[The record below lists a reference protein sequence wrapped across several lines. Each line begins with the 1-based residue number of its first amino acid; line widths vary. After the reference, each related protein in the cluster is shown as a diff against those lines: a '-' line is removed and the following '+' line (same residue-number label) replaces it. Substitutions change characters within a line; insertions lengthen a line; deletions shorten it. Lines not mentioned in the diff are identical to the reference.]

1 MGTMS
6 TSMQSVRVG
15 LFFLLGLS
23 LIWVV
28 FEALGHKPVF
38 GDKGYELVGR
48 FQSLKQLKPGD
59 EIRMAGVK
67 IGTVSAT
74 RLGDGAVEAILTIDS
89 GVSIPVDCIGQIAA
103 AGLLGN
109 SYLSLNLGTSSLGAY
124 RPGDT
129 LQTIEA
135 IDLNDVLAKIGRFS
149 EKLDGMMDNLSTG
162 LGGLTG
168 GDGAGLF
175 ANLNAMV
182 EENRVNLTAAVANLR
197 EVSEKINKGE
207 GTVGRLLND
216 PALYD
221 QVLAAVEDIRQA
233 SENASKL
240 TADAADV
247 FATIREGKGVVGT
260 LVYNEET
267 RAQVEATLAN
277 VREITDKLNSGEGTL
292 GKLIADGSLFDQAK
306 GTLQKVDT
314 ALDSFSDQGPITA
327 VGVGAKVLF

>member
-1 MGTMS
+1 
-6 TSMQSVRVG
+6 MQSVRVG
-15 LFFLLGLS
+15 LFFVLGLA

-38 GDKGYELVGR
+38 GDKGYELVAR

-74 RLGDGAVEAILTIDS
+74 RIGDGAVEALLTINRDVAIPLDS
-89 GVSIPVDCIGQIAA
+89 TGQIAA

-109 SYLSLNLGTSSLGAY
+109 SYLSLDLGTASLGAY
-124 RPGDT
+124 QPGDT
-129 LQTIEA
+129 LKTIEA

-149 EKLDGMMDNLSTG
+149 EKLDGMMDNLSAG

-168 GDGAGLF
+168 VGTDGDGLF
-175 ANLNAMV
+175 ANLNGMV
-182 EENRVNLTAAVANLR
+182 EDNRDNLAAAVANLR
-197 EVSEKINKGE
+197 EVSEKINRGE

-221 QVLAAVEDIRQA
+221 QVLAAVEDIREA
-233 SENASKL
+233 SAHASKL

-247 FATIREGKGVVGT
+247 FATIRAGKGAVGT

-267 RAQVEATLAN
+267 RAQIEATLAN

-292 GKLIADGSLFDQAK
+292 GKLIADGSLFDDAK
-306 GTLQKVDT
+306 DTLKKVDT

-327 VGVGAKVLF
+327 VGVGAQALF